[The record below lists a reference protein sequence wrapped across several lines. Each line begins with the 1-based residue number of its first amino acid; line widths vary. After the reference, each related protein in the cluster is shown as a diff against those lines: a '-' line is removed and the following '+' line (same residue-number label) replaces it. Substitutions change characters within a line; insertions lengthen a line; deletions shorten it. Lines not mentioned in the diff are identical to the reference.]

1 MKGVILEEMI
11 VCSVLILRSDAV
23 RASVFGSEVHF
34 ADWWSVMDEAFDKSL
49 LDISSVTDN
58 FVMTLPVDRLECLE
72 CPFILVH

>member
-49 LDISSVTDN
+49 LSISSVTN
-58 FVMTLPVDRLECLE
+58 TFVMTMPVDRLKCSEV
-72 CPFILVH
+72 PFILLY